1 MSLLARSRISL
12 SDYGRYSPSVR
23 RWLATWQFRRVKSAS
38 AGDSP
43 QACAQKLV
51 ELCRVARLADT
62 LQQELEIEKE
72 IHRQVRSIGS
82 HSVDWS
88 KLTASWKTDRIEK
101 AVILKPY
108 VGPKERGVVL
118 VSFDYQWPRL
128 LALPKL
134 EEFVQRYQLI
144 TAPTWCP
151 PHAVENTLF
160 PAQYPDRRI
169 VTLISNT
176 RDEAYFPRLSPKFQV
191 VPLYASNWV
200 NPELYQP
207 VALEEKNID
216 IVMVAGFGAYKRH
229 FALFQALRELPPN
242 TRVVLVGQPSAG
254 RDREDLLREA
264 AYYGVRDRVELR
276 ESVPDAVVVDT
287 LAHAKIGLIL
297 SRREGSCVAVMESI
311 IANTPIGVLED
322 ATIGSK
328 AFVNEHTGMLLR
340 SENLGAQLKQFL
352 DRFKSYS
359 PRQYALEQG
368 WCCFGSTKKLNQ
380 ALRQMA
386 LHAGEQWTEDIAVH
400 HWRPD
405 PQLLHASDRQ
415 RMEMEYQ
422 DVEQRFGLQLGV
434 KPRL

>member
-1 MSLLARSRISL
+1 MSLLARSRIAL
-12 SDYGRYSPSVR
+12 SDDARYSPFIRKWV
-23 RWLATWQFRRVKSAS
+23 AAWQFRRVKSAS
-38 AGDSP
+38 PGDSP
-43 QACAQKLV
+43 QACAQAIV
-51 ELCRVARLADT
+51 EFCRVARLAET
-62 LQQELEIEKE
+62 PQQEMEIEKE
-72 IHRQVRSIGS
+72 IHRLVRKIDA
-82 HSVDWS
+82 HPVDWS
-88 KLTASWKTDRIEK
+88 KLTVGWKTDRIEK

-108 VGPKERGVVL
+108 VGPGERGVVL
-118 VSFDYQWPRL
+118 VSFEYQWARL
-128 LALPKL
+128 LALEKL
-134 EEFVQRYQLI
+134 QEFAQRYQLI
-144 TAPTWCP
+144 SAPTWCP

-160 PAQYPDRRI
+160 PAQYPDKRI

-176 RDEAYFPRLSPKFQV
+176 RDETYFPRLSPKFQV

-200 NPELYQP
+200 NPKLYPP
-207 VALEEKNID
+207 VPLEEKNID

-229 FALFQALRELPPN
+229 FALFRALQDLPAN

-264 AYYGVRDRVELR
+264 GYYGMRDRIELR

-322 ATIGSK
+322 ATVGSK
-328 AFVNEHTGMLLR
+328 VFVNEHTGMLLR
-340 SENLGAQLKQFL
+340 SENLGAQLQQFL
-352 DRFKSYS
+352 ERFRSYS

-386 LHAGEQWTEDIAVH
+386 VDAGEPWTQDIAVH

-405 PQLLHASDRQ
+405 PQLLYASDRE
-415 RMEMEYQ
+415 RMESEYQ
-422 DVEQRFGLQLGV
+422 DVERRFGIQLGV
-434 KPRL
+434 KPRV